1 MNLNNLTYNKLPQIN
16 QERQES
22 RERTI
27 REVLEKKVDEE
38 EFKYDTLIHRMGN
51 IRQEF
56 LDEIFLNYSK
66 V

>member
-1 MNLNNLTYNKLPQIN
+1 MPQIN

-22 RERTI
+22 RERQI

-38 EFKYDTLIHRMGN
+38 EFKYDTLINRMGN